1 MERMFSIPSSGRPL
15 PVDAD
20 LSRRPGVPM
29 LTDAPQPYPA
39 VAGKPI
45 EWQERNGTEVLMGVE
60 ERINTLNAVGAEL
73 TPVFGTSVNPRWLS
87 GVIRR
92 RGYSIPEHNAA
103 RWLLLMLG
111 DRVDVLES
119 KVARH
124 PFRTLAVVA
133 GLLYLW
139 NRRSE

>member
-1 MERMFSIPSSGRPL
+1 MERTYFVPSSGRPL

-20 LSRRPGVPM
+20 VSRRPGVPM
-29 LTDAPQPYPA
+29 LTDAPHPYPA

-45 EWQERNGTEVLMGVE
+45 EWQSQKGTEVLMGVE
-60 ERINTLNAVGAEL
+60 ERINTLNAVGSDI
-73 TPVFGTSVNPRWLS
+73 TPIFGTSVNPRWLS
-87 GVIRR
+87 GLIRR
-92 RGYSIPEHNAA
+92 RSYAIPEHNAT

-124 PFRTLAVVA
+124 PFRTAAVVL

-139 NRRSE
+139 NRRQA